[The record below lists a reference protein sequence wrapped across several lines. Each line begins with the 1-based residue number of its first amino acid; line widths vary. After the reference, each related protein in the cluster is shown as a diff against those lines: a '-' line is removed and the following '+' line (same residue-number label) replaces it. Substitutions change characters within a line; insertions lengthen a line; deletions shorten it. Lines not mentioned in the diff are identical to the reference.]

1 MNEHKKKA
9 LELFEMNLSRFF
21 NAELSEEKNRL
32 TAKANTIFWVKKII
46 GILNT
51 RRNDYMYLKQIEEWQ
66 KILKEVEQIKI

>member
-9 LELFEMNLSRFF
+9 LELFETNLNRFF
-21 NAELSEEKNRL
+21 NAELSEIKNRT
-32 TAKANTIFWVKKII
+32 TAKANTIFWIKKII
-46 GILNT
+46 GVLNT